1 MLRYHG
7 RVIPAR
13 TAVRGRQAE
22 AVANDQRLL
31 DAARDV
37 FATGGYD
44 APVATVAEAAGI
56 GVGSLYR
63 RYATREELLA
73 DVCLRSMRQMSAI
86 ARASSGI
93 ESGGI
98 DEFVRACVAARCGA
112 FAGVAGTIPVS
123 AEMVAAAR
131 ESQRLVARLVT
142 AAHRT
147 GELRRDVG
155 VVDVLRLIELFARAP
170 YPRDDPQL
178 ARLLAV
184 ALDGLRAA
192 GRPAGRLPGR
202 PATLAAYR
210 DRWSP
215 R

>member
-1 MLRYHG
+1 
-7 RVIPAR
+7 VIPTR

-44 APVATVAEAAGI
+44 APVAAVAEAAGI

-86 ARASSGI
+86 ARESRGI
-93 ESGGI
+93 E
-98 DEFVRACVAARCGA
+98 EFVRGCVAARCGA
-112 FAGVAGTIPVS
+112 FAGVAGLIPVS
-123 AEMVAAAR
+123 ADMIAAAR
-131 ESQRLVARLVT
+131 ESQRLAARLVA
-142 AAHRT
+142 AAHRD

-155 VVDVLRLIELFARAP
+155 VVDVLRLVELFARAP

-184 ALDGLRAA
+184 TLDGLLA
-192 GRPAGRLPGR
+192 PAGGLPGR
-202 PATLAAYR
+202 PATLASYR
-210 DRWSP
+210 DRWSAP
-215 R
+215 

>member
-1 MLRYHG
+1 M
-7 RVIPAR
+7 IPTR

-37 FATGGYD
+37 FATGGHD
-44 APVATVAEAAGI
+44 APVAAVAEAAGI

-73 DVCLRSMRQMSAI
+73 DVCLRSMRQMATI
-86 ARASSGI
+86 ARQARGI
-93 ESGGI
+93 E
-98 DEFVRACVAARCGA
+98 EFVQGCVTARCGA

-123 AEMVAAAR
+123 AEMVEAAR
-131 ESQRLVARLVT
+131 ESQRLAARLVAT
-142 AAHRT
+142 AHRH

-155 VVDVLRLIELFARAP
+155 VVDVLRLVELFARSP

-184 ALDGLRAA
+184 ALDGLR
-192 GRPAGRLPGR
+192 GPGGPLPGR
-202 PATLAAYR
+202 AATLASYR
-210 DRWSP
+210 ARWSP
-215 R
+215 PV